1 MPRITPPADLLPT
14 RQLAEQ
20 AFKRAAGA
28 PLSSGNR
35 IELLIDAQANF
46 EAWLDAIASARQ
58 HILLENYMVR
68 DDDNGRRFLAA
79 LTEQARRGVRV
90 AVIRDWLG
98 CLGQSGERFWKPL
111 VAAGGEVRTYN
122 RFHLDSPLGWV
133 SRDHRKM
140 LAVDNRIGF
149 LSGVCLSGKW
159 LGDAARGIEPWRD
172 TGVAVQGPAVA
183 DLAFAFADIWDNLGD
198 PLDSAV
204 LCSPDDIAAAGEV
217 SLRIIA
223 TEPQTAS
230 VYRLDQLIA
239 AMASQSL
246 WLTDAY
252 FVGVAPYSQSL
263 AAAARDGVD
272 VRLLVPGTSDVPV
285 AAALSRSGYR
295 PLLEAGVRVFEW
307 QGSMLHAKTAVA
319 DGRWARVGSSNLN
332 LSSWIG
338 NCELDVAVEDKA
350 FAERMQQQYL
360 IDLEN
365 STEVVLP
372 RGRRVRIRRAHRTR
386 RGTGSTSR
394 AAAGAARL
402 ARSMRAVLTNH
413 RELGH
418 AEAGVML
425 VAGSILLGVSVLA
438 LIWPYLIAM
447 PLTALALWLS
457 VSLLLRAH
465 RVYRKE
471 KENDTRE

>member
-1 MPRITPPADLLPT
+1 MPRITPPPPLLST

-20 AFKRAAGA
+20 AFSRAAGA
-28 PLSSGNR
+28 PLSTGNR
-35 IELLIDAQANF
+35 IDLLIDAAANF
-46 EAWLDAIASARQ
+46 DAWLDAIAGARQ
-58 HILLENYMVR
+58 HVLLENYMVR
-68 DDDNGRRFLAA
+68 DDANSRRFVAA
-79 LTEQARRGVRV
+79 LAEKARQGVQV

-98 CLGQSGERFWKPL
+98 CLGQSGERLWKPL
-111 VAAGGEVRTYN
+111 LEAGGEVRTYN
-122 RFHLDSPLGWV
+122 RFRLDSPLGWI

-149 LSGVCLSGKW
+149 LSGVCLSDKW
-159 LGDAARGIEPWRD
+159 LGDSKRGIEPWRD
-172 TGVAVQGPAVA
+172 TGVAVHGPAVA
-183 DLAFAFADIWDNLGD
+183 DLQYAFADIWDDMGT
-198 PLDSAV
+198 PLDDTL
-204 LCSPDDIAAAGEV
+204 LCNPEDIPHAGEV

-252 FVGVAPYSQSL
+252 FVGVAPYTQAL

-272 VRLLVPGTSDVPV
+272 VRLLVPGSSDVPIT
-285 AAALSRSGYR
+285 AALSRSGYR

-338 NCELDVAVEDKA
+338 NCELDVAVEDKD
-350 FAERMQQQYL
+350 FAERMQKQYL
-360 IDLEN
+360 VDLEN

-372 RGRRVRIRRAHRTR
+372 RHRTARKKHRSRAR

-413 RELGH
+413 RELGN
-418 AEAGVML
+418 AEAGVLL
-425 VAGSILLGVSVLA
+425 VAGAVLLAISLLA
-438 LIWPYLIAM
+438 LIWPYLTAI
-447 PLTALALWLS
+447 PLAVLTLWLA
-457 VSLLLRAH
+457 VSLLLRA
-465 RVYRKE
+465 RYAYRQNE
-471 KENDTRE
+471 KKQVHD

>member
-1 MPRITPPADLLPT
+1 MPRLTPPAALLPT

-20 AFKRAAGA
+20 AFSRAAGA
-28 PLSSGNR
+28 PLSNGNR
-35 IELLIDAQANF
+35 IELLIDAEAHF
-46 EAWLDAIASARQ
+46 EAWLEAIAGARR

-68 DDDNGRRFLAA
+68 DDAIARRFVTALADK
-79 LTEQARRGVRV
+79 AREGVLV

-98 CLGQSGERFWKPL
+98 CLGQSGDRLWKPL
-111 VAAGGEVRTYN
+111 LEAGGEVRTWN
-122 RFHLDSPLGWV
+122 RFRLDSPLGWIH
-133 SRDHRKM
+133 RDHRKM

-159 LGDAARGIEPWRD
+159 LGNAERGIEPWRD
-172 TGVAVQGPAVA
+172 TGVALEGPAVA
-183 DLAFAFADIWDNLGD
+183 DLEYAFADIWDDMGE
-198 PLDSAV
+198 PLDDAL
-204 LCSPDDIAAAGEV
+204 LCAPEDIAPVGDVA
-217 SLRIIA
+217 LRIIA
-223 TEPQTAS
+223 TEPQTAG

-239 AMASQSL
+239 AMATQSL

-252 FVGVAPYSQSL
+252 FVGVATYTQAL

-272 VRLLVPGTSDVPV
+272 VRLLVPGTSDVPLT
-285 AAALSRSGYR
+285 AALSRSGYR

-338 NCELDVAVEDKA
+338 NCELDVAVENQD
-350 FAERMQQQYL
+350 FAARMQRQYL
-360 IDLEN
+360 EDLEN

-372 RGRRVRIRRAHRTR
+372 RQQRARRPRRHRPR

-413 RELGH
+413 RELGN
-418 AEAGVML
+418 AEAGVL
-425 VAGSILLGVSVLA
+425 LTAGSILLAVSLLA
-438 LIWPYLIAM
+438 LVWPYLIAV
-447 PLTALALWLS
+447 PLVVLALWLS
-457 VSLLLRAH
+457 ASLLLRGA
-465 RVYRKE
+465 RAYRG
-471 KENDTRE
+471 NRQAGT

>member
-1 MPRITPPADLLPT
+1 MPRITPPATLLPT

-20 AFKRAAGA
+20 AFSRAAGA
-28 PLSSGNR
+28 PLSTGNR
-35 IELLIDAQANF
+35 IELLIDAEANF
-46 EAWLDAIASARQ
+46 EAWLEAIAGARQ
-58 HILLENYMVR
+58 HIVLENYMVR
-68 DDDNGRRFLAA
+68 DDANSRRFLDA
-79 LTEQARRGVRV
+79 LSAKARAGVQV

-98 CLGQSGERFWKPL
+98 CLGLSRQGFWRPL
-111 VAAGGEVRTYN
+111 VDAGGEVRTFN
-122 RFHLDSPLGWV
+122 PFRLDSPLGWIN
-133 SRDHRKM
+133 RDHRKM

-159 LGDAARGIEPWRD
+159 LGDAERGIDPWRD
-172 TGVAVQGPAVA
+172 TGVAIHGPAVA
-183 DLAFAFADIWDNLGD
+183 DLEFAFADIWDDLGQ
-198 PLDSAV
+198 PLDDAL
-204 LCSPDDIAAAGEV
+204 LCNPDDIEPAGNV

-223 TEPQTAS
+223 TEPQTAG

-252 FVGVAPYSQSL
+252 FVGVAPYTQAL

-272 VRLLVPGTSDVPV
+272 VRLLVPGSSDVPV
-285 AAALSRSGYR
+285 TAALSRSGYR

-350 FAERMQQQYL
+350 FAARMQQQYL
-360 IDLEN
+360 DDLNN
-365 STEVVLP
+365 STEVILP
-372 RGRRVRIRRAHRTR
+372 LRARKRHTRHRHRPR

-402 ARSMRAVLTNH
+402 ARSMRDVLTRH
-413 RELGH
+413 RELGD
-418 AEAGVML
+418 AEATVLL
-425 VAGSILLGVSVLA
+425 VAGLILLAISVLA
-438 LIWPYLIAM
+438 LIWPYLIVI
-447 PLTALALWLS
+447 PLIVLALWLS
-457 VSLLLRAH
+457 ASLLLRAWH
-465 RVYRKE
+465 EYRKGTPH
-471 KENDTRE
+471 D